1 MIGDLAQLDESTFVA
16 RYGKIGKWLHHCAR
30 GEDHRPVDP
39 DREAKSMSSE
49 ITLDEDLTDPGKL
62 RPIPWLLNE
71 TVAPRI
77 KKAGI
82 AGASQT
88 VR

>member
-1 MIGDLAQLDESTFVA
+1 
-16 RYGKIGKWLHHCAR
+16 
-30 GEDHRPVDP
+30 
-39 DREAKSMSSE
+39 MSSE
-49 ITLDEDLTDPGKL
+49 ITLDEDLTDPDKL

-82 AGASQT
+82 AGGGET
-88 VR
+88 VTVEKPVRLRRRLATICTTLATHHCATNATGSTGHAN